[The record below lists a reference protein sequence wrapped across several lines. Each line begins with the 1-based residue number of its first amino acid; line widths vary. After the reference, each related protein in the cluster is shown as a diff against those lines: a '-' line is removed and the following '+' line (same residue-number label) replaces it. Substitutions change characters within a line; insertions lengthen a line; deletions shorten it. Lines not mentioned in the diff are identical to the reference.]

1 MINFIEM
8 EMITILGLV
17 AATLTTSSFLPQVIK
32 TIRTKHTKD
41 ISLVMYLV
49 ITLGAFLWLLYGI
62 LIKDLPISL
71 ANGIV
76 LILTITILFLK
87 FKYK

>member
-1 MINFIEM
+1 M